1 MDEALVSDSPDP
13 SGSSSDSSAPARW
26 PIAALAIAAFVVVLD
41 QLTKAWA
48 VDALEAT
55 SCRVDDACIDV
66 VWKLRLH
73 LAFNPGAS
81 FSSFAGGGKILGLI
95 AIGMAAYL
103 FYLASRTTDQKLMVL
118 FGVVAGGAIG
128 NLADR
133 VLRAEDGMLS
143 GEVVDFIDFQFW
155 PIFNVADIAVV
166 CGVITLAFRLWQNDR
181 SEVAATESGS
191 DRSGM
196 IDPG

>member
-1 MDEALVSDSPDP
+1 MDDAVSDSSDF
-13 SGSSSDSSAPARW
+13 SDSSSATSPAPPRW
-26 PIAALAIAAFVVVLD
+26 PVAALGIAAFVIVLD
-41 QLTKAWA
+41 QITKAWA
-48 VDALEAT
+48 VEALEAT

-95 AIGMAAYL
+95 AIGMASYL
-103 FYLASRTTDQKLMVL
+103 FFLASRTADRVLTVL
-118 FGVVAGGAIG
+118 FGLVAGGALG

-133 VLRAEDGMLS
+133 VVRAEDGLLS

-166 CGVITLAFRLWQNDR
+166 CGVIALAFRLWQNDR
-181 SEVAATESGS
+181 SETVG
-191 DRSGM
+191 
-196 IDPG
+196 PQ